1 MKVKQYRIIKGY
13 TQSELAEMLGIKQN
27 TYSYKERGVYD
38 FSIDEIKKL
47 KTILEVSYEEL
58 FGEN

>member
-58 FGEN
+58 FDEN